1 MKAIV
6 QNGHGG
12 PEVLT
17 LSEVDRP
24 TIKDD
29 EVLVRVRAA
38 SVGAWDWHVM
48 RGEPR
53 IMGITGQLKPKNGIA
68 GLDFAG
74 EIEDV
79 GKDVADVRPGDEVYG
94 ETEGA
99 FAEYVAAA
107 DDSVA
112 QKPTNL
118 SFEYAAS
125 VPVAGVTA
133 LMGLQDVGEVQPG
146 QKVLIVGAGGGVGSF
161 AVQIAASMG
170 AHVTGVCSTGSVDL
184 VRSLGADEV
193 IDYTEEG
200 FSENGERYD
209 VIFELAGTHPLSAY
223 RASLTPTGTLVMG
236 NGSGGRWFG
245 PLGHMAKAFVVSPF
259 VKQRFIPFVGK
270 TTRERLATLRDLIET
285 GKVAPIIDRT
295 YALDEVP
302 QAIAYVEREHH
313 QGKTVVTVP

>member
-12 PEVLT
+12 PEVLA
-17 LSEVDRP
+17 LSEVDQP
-24 TIKDD
+24 TIKDG

-53 IMGITGQLKPKNGIA
+53 IMGITGQLKPKHGIP

-74 EIEDV
+74 EIEAV
-79 GKDVADVRPGDEVYG
+79 GKDVADMRPGDEVYG
-94 ETEGA
+94 ETDGA
-99 FAEYVAAA
+99 FAEYVAAPA
-107 DDSVA
+107 DSVA
-112 QKPTNL
+112 AKPTNL

-133 LMGLQDVGEVQPG
+133 LMGLQDVGKVQPG

-184 VRSLGADEV
+184 LRSIGADQV
-193 IDYTEEG
+193 IDYTKEG
-200 FSENGERYD
+200 FSENGEHYD
-209 VIFELAGTHPLSAY
+209 MIFELAGTHPLSVY
-223 RASLTPTGTLVMG
+223 RASLTPTGTLAMG

-259 VKQRFIPFVGK
+259 IKQRFVPFVGK
-270 TTRERLATLRDLIET
+270 ATSERLVALKGLIEA
-285 GKVAPIIDRT
+285 GKVAPVIDRT
-295 YALDEVP
+295 YPLSGVP
-302 QAIAYVEREHH
+302 DAIAYVEQKHNR
-313 QGKTVVTVP
+313 GKTVITIE